1 MRRKILRT
9 LLWIVLIS
17 LLVLGLG
24 FGIMVRT
31 VNNHY
36 YPDGVGT
43 PSVADRITAS
53 KTLRCSYMIWDP
65 YLKYDARTGKLSGI
79 AYDYINTVAANNGL
93 QVEWTAEVGIDQ
105 LAAHL
110 DADKS
115 DMFCMPC
122 SPVPEYDAVLDFG
135 GSFGKLPYYTYVP
148 EGSTL
153 DTDQL
158 QKAHF
163 VVVDGYIPSAVT
175 PKAYPHARITSL
187 PLFTSMAELYDQL
200 KYGKADALVNE
211 HVSALNYMQHNPG
224 VIKRYSDVPVV
235 VKDMS
240 FPFKN
245 NDTRMGRFMEDTF
258 GLHLPQNKALLEKLS
273 EQYGLTNKAL
283 LAE

>member
-1 MRRKILRT
+1 MRRKITRI
-9 LLWIVLIS
+9 LLWILLIA

-36 YPDGVGT
+36 YPDGIGT

-65 YLKYDARTGKLSGI
+65 YVKYDPATGKLSGI

-93 QVEWTAEVGIDQ
+93 MIEWTAEVGIDQ

-122 SPVPEYDAVLDFG
+122 SPVPEYEAVLDFG

-148 EGSTL
+148 AASTL
-153 DTDQL
+153 TAEQL
-158 QKAHF
+158 ETAHF
-163 VVVDGYIPSAVT
+163 VVVDGYIPLVET
-175 PKAYPHARITSL
+175 PKAYPQARITSL
-187 PLFTSMAELYDQL
+187 PMFTSMAELYDQL
-200 KYGKADALVNE
+200 KYGKVDALVNE
-211 HVSALNYMQHNPG
+211 HVTALNYMRHNPS
-224 VIKRYSDVPVV
+224 VIKRFSDTPAV
-235 VKDMS
+235 VKTMS

-245 NDTRMGRFMEDTF
+245 NDTRMARFVEDTF
-258 GLHLPQNKALLEKLS
+258 GMQSPQNKALLEQLS
-273 EQYGLTNKAL
+273 VQYGLTDKAL
-283 LAE
+283 LTE